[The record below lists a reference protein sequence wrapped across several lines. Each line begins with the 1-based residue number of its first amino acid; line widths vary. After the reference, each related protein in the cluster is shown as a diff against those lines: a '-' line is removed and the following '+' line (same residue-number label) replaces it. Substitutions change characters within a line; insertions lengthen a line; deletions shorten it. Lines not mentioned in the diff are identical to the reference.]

1 MAIHPPPVLIPRGP
15 GCPRRTAISNRNFP
29 NAATACPRNRVAR
42 SAVRVHV
49 ANFSKRCFSS
59 SGPIASVARSETQLE
74 HKTDEDDPASRRSGR
89 RSTIRPV
96 AMHQLSHRPNRREAN
111 SGLRSLLQT
120 VRKIITGSLNLSL
133 TGGCAGCLRFSTRF
147 EGADDADAL
156 LDSSKIQF
164 YHALVLLVRA
174 RRVGRDVGRSIA
186 RFGEFV
192 LD

>member
-1 MAIHPPPVLIPRGP
+1 MVRNLILPETAIHPPPVLIPRGR

-49 ANFSKRCFSS
+49 ANFSKRCSSS
-59 SGPIASVARSETQLE
+59 SGPIASMARSETQLE
-74 HKTDEDDPASRRSGR
+74 HKTDSARRHA
-89 RSTIRPV
+89 STITPTESAR
-96 AMHQLSHRPNRREAN
+96 AN

-164 YHALVLLVRA
+164 YHALVLLVSRTA
-174 RRVGRDVGRSIA
+174 RWSGRRS
-186 RFGEFV
+186 
-192 LD
+192 

>member
-1 MAIHPPPVLIPRGP
+1 MVRNLILPETAIHPPPVLIPRGQ

-74 HKTDEDDPASRRSGR
+74 HKTDSARRHA
-89 RSTIRPV
+89 STITPTESAR
-96 AMHQLSHRPNRREAN
+96 AN

-156 LDSSKIQF
+156 LEGVKDS
-164 YHALVLLVRA
+164 VLPRPRVA
-174 RRVGRDVGRSIA
+174 RSRTARWWGRRS
-186 RFGEFV
+186 
-192 LD
+192 